1 MTTTAD
7 LPALPALA
15 VGSVRHAPAYARSS
29 TRSPTATT
37 RGSSTSTT
45 PPRLPR
51 GLRWLAGFRG
61 ADHLSGRSAWAGAA
75 PPTIAGLLE
84 GDGVDTADLGR
95 VVILAHARVLGYVF
109 NPMSAFWCF
118 ASDGR
123 LLAVVVEV
131 HNTYGGRH
139 SYVLRPDA
147 RGHDEVAKAFYVS
160 PFNDVS
166 GDYDIRIHL
175 RPDRVGVA
183 IRLTRGSE
191 PLITASVAGRCVP
204 ATTGAVVRTAV
215 TPPAHDAAGHRPH
228 PGPRHLAVAASPPGP
243 TPTPRPCGGQ
253 SDDRHHASATASR
266 CPACAPT

>member
-7 LPALPALA
+7 LPVLPALA
-15 VGSVRHAPAYARSS
+15 VGSVHHARHTPIRHAFTHRHYAWLVDLDE
-29 TRSPTATT
+29 
-37 RGSSTSTT
+37 

-61 ADHLSGRSAWAGAA
+61 VDHLSGRSDWTGLRGEIAA
-75 PPTIAGLLE
+75 LLE
-84 GDGVDTADLGR
+84 EDGIDTVDLGR
-95 VVILAHARVLGYVF
+95 IVVLAQARVLGHVF

-118 ASDGR
+118 AADGG

-147 RGHDEVAKAFYVS
+147 KGRDEVAKAFYVS
-160 PFNDVS
+160 PFNDIS

-175 RPDRVGVA
+175 RPDRASVA
-183 IRLTRGSE
+183 IRLTRGGE

-204 ATTGAVVRTAV
+204 ATTGAVVRTAATHPLMTQRV
-215 TPPAHDAAGHRPH
+215 TALIRVHGIWLWLRRLPVH
-228 PGPRHLAVAASPPGP
+228 
-243 TPTPRPCGGQ
+243 PRPR
-253 SDDRHHASATASR
+253 DHVEPVR
-266 CPACAPT
+266 